1 MGEVINGY
9 ELLAPL
15 SNKNAGFAKWGH
27 ARKGGRE
34 FFIKEFLNPC
44 YPTRNSPFDTKTKMV
59 VIAECRAY
67 EEEKRRLYT
76 TINRV
81 SDGNLLRI
89 EEFFRWDGKYY
100 ITTQWLD
107 TAQKRDSFMLGAK
120 SAQNQMSVEDLYRFG
135 DSDVKMRC
143 ALALSHA
150 LIGLHKEGIA
160 HADIKPRNI
169 VLSQMATGNISAKII
184 DVDSSFWVSNPPDEL
199 VGDQVYFAPESVLFM
214 IRGKEASPIT
224 CAVDVFAMG
233 LVFHQIFSGELPK
246 LPEDYNFAC
255 EACLDG
261 EKLAVS
267 ERVPESVRG
276 IIEDML
282 ATDASAR
289 PSMETVHQRLW
300 KHAYGSEPAEFS
312 DEVRG
317 EASDMRGGDEVHTG
331 TPDLRGGDER
341 RAGTPDLRSGDEVHT
356 GTPDFH
362 NGGRGESRIIFGA
375 GLHTGD
381 GGKKTESDSSTDTT
395 ESTGTFHMP
404 GEL

>member
-1 MGEVINGY
+1 MGEIINGY

-44 YPTRNSPFDTKTKMV
+44 YPTRNSPFDTHTKMI

-67 EEEKRRLYT
+67 EEEKKLLYK

-107 TAQKRDSFMLGAK
+107 TAQKRDGFVLGAT

-135 DSDVKMRC
+135 KIDVKMRC

-169 VLSQMATGNISAKII
+169 VLSQMDTGNISAKII

-214 IRGKEASPIT
+214 IRGKEASPIS
-224 CAVDVFAMG
+224 CAVDVFSMG
-233 LVFHQIFSGELPK
+233 LVFHQIFSGGLPE

-261 EKLAVS
+261 VKPVVS

-282 ATDASAR
+282 EADASAR
-289 PSMETVHQRLW
+289 PSMEAVHQRLW
-300 KHAYGSEPAEFS
+300 KCAYGSESAEFS
-312 DEVRG
+312 DEPRSETPDMG
-317 EASDMRGGDEVHTG
+317 GKDARRSEA
-331 TPDLRGGDER
+331 PDLRGEGAR
-341 RAGTPDLRSGDEVHT
+341 RSV
-356 GTPDFH
+356 TPDFYS
-362 NGGRGESRIIFGA
+362 GGRGESRIIFGA
-375 GLHTGD
+375 GLRAGD
-381 GGKKTESDSSTDTT
+381 GGKETEPGSSMDVT
-395 ESTGTFHMP
+395 ESTGTFHRP